1 MNKFLKLSLI
11 ASLFLGYLIVF
22 LFIFEIIGEFSPHVE
37 GFFYTNDIKW
47 RYPLILG
54 LLTFGY
60 AYLVGGKTKITNL
73 GFGLLVGIVSAV
85 LLVYI
90 VVIISMTSF

>member
-1 MNKFLKLSLI
+1 MNKLLKLSLI
-11 ASLFLGYLIVF
+11 ANLFLGYLIVF

-47 RYPLILG
+47 RYPLVLG
-54 LLTFGY
+54 LLAFGY

-73 GFGLLVGIVSAV
+73 GFGLLVGIVGTV
-85 LLVYI
+85 LLIYI
-90 VVIISMTSF
+90 AVIISMTSF